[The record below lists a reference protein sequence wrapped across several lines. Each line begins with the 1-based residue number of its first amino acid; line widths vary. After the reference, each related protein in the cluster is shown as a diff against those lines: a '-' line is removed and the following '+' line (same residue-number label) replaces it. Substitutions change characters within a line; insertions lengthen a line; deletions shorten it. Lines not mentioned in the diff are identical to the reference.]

1 MVLHVIYS
9 CNIHLDGTVDVFPL
23 LPILGD
29 FRYWNSGTE
38 LGWCYVLNTAC
49 CTGQK
54 KPALL
59 DKTHIR
65 RVIRM
70 EWWIE
75 LGVHNL
81 QNHTRNHKGSQSPGA
96 ENLNYGDLQENPNK
110 ILPLWAS
117 VPLFM
122 SILARETRIF
132 QTKKQHPS
140 RLRWAWWRRWCWMMR
155 SRHSSIAQRLAWFAP
170 KRCTQNMEHLPAIV
184 ETTHF
189 YVGNFLGWATPA
201 AMPRFPARNS
211 RSC

>member
-1 MVLHVIYS
+1 MLRVEYCMLYWPEET
-9 CNIHLDGTVDVFPL
+9 CTVRQDTHP
-23 LPILGD
+23 PGD
-29 FRYWNSGTE
+29 QN
-38 LGWCYVLNTAC
+38 
-49 CTGQK
+49 
-54 KPALL
+54 
-59 DKTHIR
+59 
-65 RVIRM
+65 
-70 EWWIE
+70 
-75 LGVHNL
+75 GVVNRAGCP
-81 QNHTRNHKGSQSPGA
+81 QSSNHTRNHKGSQSPGA
-96 ENLNYGDLQENPNK
+96 ENLNYGDLQENPSK

-117 VPLFM
+117 VHLFM

-170 KRCTQNMEHLPAIV
+170 KRCTQNMENLPAIV